1 MFLENLARLW
11 YYSGMT
17 QRYWVYDPQSG
28 GVKIPPDVQ
37 KQTYERI
44 MVHAHKIRPKQAENV
59 RIRFKSQFC
68 YINCL
73 AEVNGRMEPMQRCRL
88 RYFGKP
94 DEWSM
99 AFFTYSNE
107 KYEPCIFAS
116 GKWLGT
122 PEEAFEIGAV
132 YLTEE

>member
-1 MFLENLARLW
+1 MARK
-11 YYSGMT
+11 
-17 QRYWVYDPQSG
+17 YWVYDPHVG
-28 GVKIPPDVQ
+28 GQKIPLDIQ

-44 MVHAHKIRPKQAENV
+44 MAHAHKIRPKQADSL
-59 RIRFKSQFC
+59 RIHFKSHFC
-68 YINCL
+68 YIDFL
-73 AEVNGRMEPMQRCRL
+73 EEVSGRMAPMQLCRL
-88 RYFGKP
+88 RYLGKP

-107 KYEPCIFAS
+107 KYEPCLFAS